1 VITRLWREFEK
12 ISERKSEHKK
22 KKRKLQVLLSV
33 LLVAPAGALMLLER
47 LSLITSTNSTILFNH
62 SATLALDYLER
73 FLQLR
78 GPRHN

>member
-33 LLVAPAGALMLLER
+33 LLVAPAGALMLLET
-47 LSLITSTNSTILFNH
+47 LSLITVDQFND
-62 SATLALDYLER
+62 SFQPFCYVGAGLLGAFLAITGTET
-73 FLQLR
+73 
-78 GPRHN
+78 